1 MNNYWKGKP
10 IAVEQGNKNMIYN
23 TVRLRAEN
31 DEILFGGTATVKISG
46 MYYT

>member
-10 IAVEQGNKNMIYN
+10 IAVEQGNKKMINN

-31 DEILFGGTATVKISG
+31 EEVL
-46 MYYT
+46 YTNCKQS